1 VKPCLGGGGPS
12 STGLGPLTAYALRRL
27 GTLVIV
33 VVLSVAVVFV
43 TIGSV
48 YGSIRGH
55 VTVWHQLGRLP
66 GHLVR
71 VFGHLD
77 LGYDERRHQLA
88 STSLWEGLPVDAAVM
103 LGGLACGIVIGI
115 LCGLIGGPRP
125 KSAVDSGL
133 LFGSSV
139 VLSVP
144 VYLVAAVVIYEF
156 SNTAGTHQIGFIS
169 GPGDYTDYTAI
180 TRDPIAWLHAMWVPW
195 LIVGAPLAA
204 VIYRMTRSGMRE
216 EMGADYV
223 RTARAKG
230 LTERLVFR
238 RHAFR
243 AALPTALGTVSV
255 TAPAVVVNTI
265 LLETAM
271 EMPGLFTRLDVSQ
284 QAGEFALTPP
294 FPIMEA
300 LVLETTI
307 LIATGI
313 FVCDLLH
320 AWLDPKIRR

>member
-1 VKPCLGGGGPS
+1 
-12 STGLGPLTAYALRRL
+12 LTAYAIRRL
-27 GTLVIV
+27 ATLGAV
-33 VVLSVAVVFV
+33 VVLSVAAVFV
-43 TIGSV
+43 FLGSL
-48 YGSIRGH
+48 YGSIYGH
-55 VTVWHQLGRLP
+55 VTVWHQFGKLP

-77 LGYDERRHQLA
+77 LGYDELRHQLVSA
-88 STSLWEGLPVDAAVM
+88 SLWEGLPVDAALM

-115 LCGLIGGPRP
+115 ALGVLAGPRP
-125 KSAVDSGL
+125 KSAVDRGL

-139 VLSVP
+139 VLSAP

-156 SNTAGTHQIGFIS
+156 SGSAGMHQIGIVS
-169 GPGDYTDYTAI
+169 GPGDYTDFTSI
-180 TRDPIAWLHAMWVPW
+180 TRDPIAWLHALWVPW

-204 VIYRMTRSGMRE
+204 IAYRMTRAAMRDE
-216 EMGADYV
+216 LGADHV

-243 AALPTALGTVSV
+243 AALPTVLGTVSV
-255 TAPAVVVNTI
+255 TVPTVVVNTI

-284 QAGEFALTPP
+284 QTGEFALVPP
-294 FPIMEA
+294 FPIIEV
-300 LVLETTI
+300 LVLEAAV